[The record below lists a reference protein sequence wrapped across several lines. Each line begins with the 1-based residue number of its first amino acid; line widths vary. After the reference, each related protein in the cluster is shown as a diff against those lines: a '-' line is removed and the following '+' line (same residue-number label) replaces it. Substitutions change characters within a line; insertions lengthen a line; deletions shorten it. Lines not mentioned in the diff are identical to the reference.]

1 MYSRH
6 DTLNMLSFTSQNVLH
21 VFTVLE
27 TDSKHFLNKRPMGQ
41 IAHLNKSC
49 NILFCSIC
57 HFHFKL

>member
-6 DTLNMLSFTSQNVLH
+6 DTLNMLSFTTASQNVLH

-41 IAHLNKSC
+41 IAHLNNNS
-49 NILFCSIC
+49 L
-57 HFHFKL
+57 